1 MFKVLSQHL
10 RGTLTT
16 AFERLPAVEDF
27 TEMDHHTCEFF
38 LGKYHGMKMWEGARK
53 TVSCRKV

>member
-16 AFERLPAVEDF
+16 AFERNLAVEDF
-27 TEMDHHTCEFF
+27 TAVDQHKC
-38 LGKYHGMKMWEGARK
+38 
-53 TVSCRKV
+53 